1 MKITI
6 TGDDAASALRD
17 WIKEDIKKGP
27 SFSHELGKFLFGV
40 STGTLTL
47 FVALL
52 KFAVTAPT
60 LDLLTSGC
68 FVLLLLSGTLALY
81 MAKPYV
87 VKLSTN
93 VDLAAKYG
101 GIIKSSVRR
110 TWVWYGLWFVGFLLG
125 CIKLFE

>member
-1 MKITI
+1 MKIT
-6 TGDDAASALRD
+6 GEDAASALRD

-40 STGTLTL
+40 STGTVTL

-60 LDLLTSGC
+60 LDLLTGACFGFLLASG
-68 FVLLLLSGTLALY
+68 VLALY

-87 VKLSTN
+87 VKLSGN
-93 VDLAAKYG
+93 FDLAAKYG
-101 GIIKSSVRR
+101 SLIKWSVSQM
-110 TWVWYGLWFVGFLLG
+110 WVWYVLWVIGLLLG
-125 CIKLFE
+125 CAKLFE